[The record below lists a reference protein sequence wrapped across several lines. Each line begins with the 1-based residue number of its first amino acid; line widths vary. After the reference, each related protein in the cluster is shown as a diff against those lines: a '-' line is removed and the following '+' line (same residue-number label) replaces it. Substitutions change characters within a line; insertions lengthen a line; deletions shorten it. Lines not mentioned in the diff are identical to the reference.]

1 MLIHNIFQYF
11 HRLHYLKLIEINF
24 VKLKIDGSNNKLEIT
39 DYRTGAHQSYRI
51 PMPHYPSRSKVGV
64 FTSLKSKLKL
74 FDYQLLKTSRCL
86 LKYSVTLLMDNW
98 YILNNTID
106 CNLEIYEHSN
116 YRISKNNYL
125 ISLKVF
131 NYYFDIVIYIYY
143 YISIYLIK
151 PINTGTYYM

>member
-1 MLIHNIFQYF
+1 M
-11 HRLHYLKLIEINF
+11 
-24 VKLKIDGSNNKLEIT
+24 EIT

-86 LKYSVTLLMDNW
+86 LKYYSVTFLQFIYLCINNL

-131 NYYFDIVIYIYY
+131 NYYFDIVIYIYPY
-143 YISIYLIK
+143 FLIYLIK